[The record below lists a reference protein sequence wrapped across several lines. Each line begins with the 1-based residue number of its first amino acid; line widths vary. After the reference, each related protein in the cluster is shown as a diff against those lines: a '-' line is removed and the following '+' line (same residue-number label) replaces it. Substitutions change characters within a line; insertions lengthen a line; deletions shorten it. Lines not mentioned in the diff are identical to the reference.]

1 MPRRHAVRDLTDEQ
15 FQFVIES
22 VLNGLTDLEISRG
35 FSAAFDGQKLAKSSL
50 GRWRKTAG
58 NELAERYRLARY
70 QARQLLADLKQE
82 DADKYQ
88 VVIGNIE
95 DRLLTATR
103 EAISKDPIKL
113 LKLRLEEEK
122 RRLKEREI
130 NLKEKALELEIE
142 KTRQA
147 RVAAGP
153 DKVLEYLFEFIG
165 EDGAGLK
172 WFRSNAKKL
181 ETFLTEKYAEAS

>member
-1 MPRRHAVRDLTDEQ
+1 MPPRHAVRDLDDEQ
-15 FQFVIES
+15 FQFVVES
-22 VLNGLTDLEISRG
+22 ILNGSTDLEISSA
-35 FSAAFDGQKLAKSSL
+35 FSAEFEGEKLAKSSL
-50 GRWRKTAG
+50 GRWRKAAG

-153 DKVLEYLFEFIG
+153 DKVLEYLLEFIG

-172 WFRSNAKKL
+172 WFRSNAKKF
-181 ETFLTEKYAEAS
+181 ETFLTEKYAEAR

>member
-1 MPRRHAVRDLTDEQ
+1 MPPRHAVRDLDDEQ
-15 FQFVIES
+15 FQFVVES
-22 VLNGLTDLEISRG
+22 ILNGSTDLEISSA
-35 FSAAFDGQKLAKSSL
+35 FSAEFGGAKLAKSSL
-50 GRWRKTAG
+50 GRWRKAAG
-58 NELAERYRLARY
+58 NELAERYRLACY

-113 LKLRLEEEK
+113 LKLCLEEEK

-147 RVAAGP
+147 RVGAGP

-165 EDGAGLK
+165 EDGTGLK
-172 WFRSNAKKL
+172 WFRSNAKKF
-181 ETFLTEKYAEAS
+181 ETFLIEKYAEAR